1 MPKKDRHTPDAQE
14 YLKMVGSRVRA
25 LRARRG
31 MSRKILARDSGVS
44 ERYLGQLESGQGNIS
59 INLLRQVAVAM
70 SISTAELLA
79 EEPDQP
85 FEQKMIM
92 HLLERLNEQQIDE
105 VHKILVERFPVVA
118 DENRT
123 KRIALI
129 GLRGAGKTTLGQKLA
144 KHRDVPFIDLAQEI
158 EALSGMSLGEIFSL
172 YGQSAYR
179 RYEHQALEQ
188 VLSNHREA
196 IIETGGSIVSEPSS
210 LGLLFECCTTVWIK
224 TTAEEHIARVLAQG
238 DRRPFV
244 GPDHQVMA
252 DLKQILVERTP
263 LYAKA
268 QFEIDTSGKTAEQ
281 SLGELR
287 GLISLS

>member
-1 MPKKDRHTPDAQE
+1 MPKKDRHAPDAQD

-70 SISTAELLA
+70 SISTVELLA
-79 EEPDQP
+79 EEPDRP

-144 KHRDVPFIDLAQEI
+144 KQRDVPFIDLAQEI
-158 EALSGMSLGEIFSL
+158 ESLSGMSLGEIFSL

-210 LGLLFECCTTVWIK
+210 LGLLFECCTTVWVK
-224 TTAEEHIARVLAQG
+224 TSAEEHISRVVAQG
-238 DRRPFV
+238 DKRPFV
-244 GPDHQVMA
+244 GPDHQVTE
-252 DLKQILVERTP
+252 DLRQILVERSP

-268 QFEIDTSGKTAEQ
+268 QFEIDTTGKTVEQ
-281 SLGELR
+281 SFGELR
-287 GLISLS
+287 DMISLS